1 MDPCL
6 NGNETTNIPSILQL
20 YLSPIP
26 LNTDTTKYHNKIFI
40 SNHKLTFPDKK
51 IRYEFIGEKSLEW
64 KVNTKDYIIHNN
76 NEKYYLESFHFH
88 KHGEHTING
97 KHFDC
102 ELHFVFPNYTNNKMI
117 LVLGIL
123 FNFGKHS
130 SKIIKSLIKGKS
142 FSLPNSIENNFCTY
156 NGSLTNVNLEDIDAA
171 AVNWNILTLTGSITR
186 EDYNILYH
194 KFRNSSKLRPT
205 NGRNVI
211 YIKKECDIH

>member
-6 NGNETTNIPSILQL
+6 NGKEISNTPSILQL

-26 LNTDTTKYHNKIFI
+26 LNIDPIKYHNKIFI
-40 SNHKLTFPDKK
+40 SNHRLTFPDKK
-51 IRYEFIGEKSLEW
+51 IKYEFVGEDSLEW
-64 KVNTKDYIIHNN
+64 RVKTKNYIVYNN
-76 NEKYYLESFHFH
+76 DEKYYLESFHIH

-102 ELHFVFPNYTNNKMI
+102 ELHFVFPNYSSNDTI

-123 FNFGKHS
+123 FNFGKRS
-130 SKIIKSLIKGKS
+130 SKIIKSLIKSKS
-142 FSLPNSIENNFCTY
+142 FSLPDNIENNFCTY
-156 NGSLTNVNLEDIDAA
+156 GGSLTKVNLEDIDAV
-171 AVNWNILTLTGSITR
+171 AVNWNILTLIGSITR

-211 YIKKECDIH
+211 YIKK